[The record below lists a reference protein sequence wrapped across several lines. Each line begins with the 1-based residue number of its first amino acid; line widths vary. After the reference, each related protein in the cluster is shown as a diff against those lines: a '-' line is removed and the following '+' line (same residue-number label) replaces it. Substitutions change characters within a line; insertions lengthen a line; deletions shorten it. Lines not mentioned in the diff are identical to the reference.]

1 MSDVAQI
8 YPFSSEKGD
17 AIPLDIME
25 PLASIAV
32 QLAVNA
38 AASLTIPST
47 YKLVA
52 IYSAIDLFVDFTDAQ
67 TYPVTLNTSVN
78 QMLFVPAQSVM
89 TIKLPDTGAVKLIPA
104 NANEGGLVVFT
115 DIRKWAAIALERQLT
130 RY

>member
-1 MSDVAQI
+1 MSDVAQL

-32 QLAVNA
+32 RLTANA

-47 YKLVA
+47 YRLTA
-52 IYSAIDLFVDFTDAQ
+52 MYSAIDLFVDFTDAQ
-67 TYPVTLNTSVN
+67 TYPVALNTNVN
-78 QMLFVPAQSVM
+78 QMLFIPAQSVM
-89 TIKLPDTGAVKLIPA
+89 TIKLPDTGAVKLVPA
-104 NANEGGLVVFT
+104 NADEGGLVVFT
-115 DIRKWAAIALERQLT
+115 DIRKWAAVALERQLT

>member
-52 IYSAIDLFVDFTDAQ
+52 IYSAIDVFVDFTDAQ